1 MRHRLLRSLP
11 LRLLAIFAATAFAL
25 VALLVAL
32 FTQGLSSQWQ
42 RSIRPH
48 LVQYVRY
55 VQDDL
60 GSPPEPTRA
69 DAIAARLPVT
79 IAIYRDGRFVHATD
93 GRPLALDEL
102 EFRPLPRRG
111 HWRRPGDRYGD
122 GPEGELED
130 GPREESRRESWHG
143 PERVGQRTRAPA
155 VRASIAR
162 ERRREGAV
170 LRIEQGAS
178 TVYYRLERPSGH
190 RPRRAD
196 GLYAALAAV
205 LLVLL
210 ASYLLI
216 RRQLAPIGRIQRG
229 VGRMGEGELDHRIA
243 LDGHD
248 DLAELGHAIDA
259 MAARINGMLDAKR
272 QLLLAIS
279 HELRSPLAR
288 ARVATALLPD
298 SRQRERLEADLAD
311 MARLIEDLT
320 ESERLRTPHAA
331 LRREPL
337 ELVSLLA
344 EELAPHGLEPT
355 LLDLPEDRLPIVAD
369 AARLRVLVRNLVG
382 NALRHGVTAGGRAE
396 VTVTLSRVE
405 VPTSGLSGST
415 APAPND
421 TVSGGTGYAGTALLE
436 VADLGPGIDP
446 EQLDA
451 VTEPFHRPDSARTRA
466 GGGVGLGL
474 SLARLVAEA
483 HGGTLRVASDPANVP
498 GTRVSVTLPLDVPAE
513 RATVRPATSSPSEP

>member
-1 MRHRLLRSLP
+1 MRTRLLRSLP

-55 VQDDL
+55 VQEDL
-60 GSPPEPTRA
+60 GSPPDPVRA
-69 DAIAARLPVT
+69 DALAATLPVT
-79 IAIYRDGRFVHATD
+79 IAIYRDGELVHATD

-102 EFRPLPRRG
+102 TFRPLPRRA
-111 HWRRPGDRYGD
+111 RRHDEHG
-122 GPEGELED
+122 
-130 GPREESRRESWHG
+130 REHG
-143 PERVGQRTRAPA
+143 Q
-155 VRASIAR
+155 VRGLAASASIAR

-170 LRIEQGAS
+170 LRLERDGY
-178 TVYYRLERPSGH
+178 TVYYRLQPPPGQRL
-190 RPRRAD
+190 RRAD
-196 GLYAALAAV
+196 GLYLALAAV

-229 VGRMGEGELDHRIA
+229 VGRMGEGELEHRIA
-243 LDGHD
+243 LHGHD
-248 DLAELGHAIDA
+248 DLAALGHAIDE
-259 MAARINGMLDAKR
+259 MAIRIGDMLDAKR

-288 ARVATALLPD
+288 ARVATALLPPT
-298 SRQRERLEADLAD
+298 RQRERLEADLAD

-320 ESERLRTPHAA
+320 ESERLRTPHSA
-331 LRREPL
+331 LRRERL
-337 ELVSLLA
+337 DLVTLLG
-344 EELAPHGLEPT
+344 EELAPHALEPT
-355 LLDLPEDRLPIVAD
+355 LLELPEATLPIVAD
-369 AARLRVLVRNLVG
+369 AARLRLLVRNLVG
-382 NALRHGVTAGGRAE
+382 NALRHGVSADGRTD
-396 VTVTLSRVE
+396 VTVTLSRR
-405 VPTSGLSGST
+405 GRT
-415 APAPND
+415 AH
-421 TVSGGTGYAGTALLE
+421 LL
-436 VADLGPGIDP
+436 VADRGLGIDP
-446 EQLDA
+446 AELEA

-498 GTRVSVTLPLDVPAE
+498 GTRVSVTLPLDGAPLAATPPAPTSGPTPPPPASE
-513 RATVRPATSSPSEP
+513 R